1 MVTADSAVAQTYG
14 VEIVP
19 DLDTYFSEDYCM
31 KKILGSIL
39 TILGAGIIIL
49 SLIVKVNGQMAF
61 SFASGADG
69 PTSISFAGIVGG
81 NLLAE
86 IIVGAILVA
95 IGFFILVRRR

>member
-1 MVTADSAVAQTYG
+1 
-14 VEIVP
+14 
-19 DLDTYFSEDYCM
+19 M

-61 SFASGADG
+61 SFAGGADG
-69 PTSISFAGIVGG
+69 PTSISLAGIVGG

>member
-1 MVTADSAVAQTYG
+1 MKG
-14 VEIVP
+14 H
-19 DLDTYFSEDYCM
+19 FSEDYCM

-61 SFASGADG
+61 SVAGGVDG
-69 PTSISFAGIVGG
+69 PTSISLAGIVGG

-95 IGFFILVRRR
+95 IGFFILVRRQ

>member
-1 MVTADSAVAQTYG
+1 
-14 VEIVP
+14 
-19 DLDTYFSEDYCM
+19 M